1 MHRLEQDLLFFKF
14 ELEREHNP
22 FRRNLVLRQIA
33 RVEEE
38 ILRLMRQER
47 ERIDQENRIM
57 ERFLEIV
64 RKREEEKNQ
73 KS

>member
-33 RVEEE
+33 RVEED

>member
-1 MHRLEQDLLFFKF
+1 MHRLEQDLRFFKF

>member
-1 MHRLEQDLLFFKF
+1 MHKLEQDLRFFKF

-47 ERIDQENRIM
+47 EQIDQENRIM

>member
-1 MHRLEQDLLFFKF
+1 MHRLEQDLRFFKF

-64 RKREEEKNQ
+64 RKREEENNQ

>member
-64 RKREEEKNQ
+64 RKREEENNQ

>member
-1 MHRLEQDLLFFKF
+1 MHRLEQDFLFFKF

>member
-33 RVEEE
+33 RVEED

-64 RKREEEKNQ
+64 RKREEEKKQ